1 MVDMDGVDISG
12 SLTVSLD
19 VTAAPLQHTRHLSV
33 DGVEAQL
40 GLGPPLGR
48 ADIFKLQLGRVREL
62 QRLQQARLTLY
73 KVRDGVHRQTALME
87 TDISSLSE

>member
-1 MVDMDGVDISG
+1 MFPLRLHVVNMKR

-19 VTAAPLQHTRHLSV
+19 VAAAPLQDARHLSV

-40 GLGPPLGR
+40 RLSPPLGGTGL
-48 ADIFKLQLGRVREL
+48 FQLQLRRVREL

-73 KVRDGVHRQTALME
+73 KVRDGVH
-87 TDISSLSE
+87 